1 MMAHPMPKLVDH
13 DERRMQ
19 IAESVLRV
27 VAREGVR
34 GVTMRDIA
42 READWS
48 IGVITHYF
56 DDKQALLV
64 AALAQA
70 TARVR
75 VRMEEASAITDPQKR
90 ICALLEAGMPLD
102 PARTATCRI
111 FFYFWAEGA
120 VDKGVRA
127 ELARSYVWWR
137 VAVRKAIEAARE
149 EGLFPSLSAG
159 ALTEALVGVA
169 EGLGVQGMFDSKTMP
184 PEHLRLRLR
193 QVVGHFAGGNT
204 PP

>member
-1 MMAHPMPKLVDH
+1 MPKLVNH
-13 DERRMQ
+13 DERRIQ
-19 IAESVLRV
+19 IAEAVLRV

-34 GVTMRDIA
+34 GVTIRDIA
-42 READWS
+42 AEADWS

-75 VRMEEASAITDPQKR
+75 ARMEEASVITDPKKR

-120 VDKGVRA
+120 VDKAVRA
-127 ELARSYVWWR
+127 ELARGYVWWR
-137 VAVRKAIEAARE
+137 VAVRKAIEAART
-149 EGLFPSLSAG
+149 EGLFPSLPAD
-159 ALTEALVGVA
+159 ALTEMLVGVA
-169 EGLGVQGMFDSKTMP
+169 EGLGVQGMFDAKAMP
-184 PEHLRLRLR
+184 PEHLRVRLR
-193 QVVGHFAGGNT
+193 QMVGHLAGEAT
-204 PP
+204 SQ